1 MANKSV
7 KRVHSLVNQIAR
19 PYAKAY
25 HGYASKTPTIIMRT
39 GHKGTTLRKL
49 VADRVR
55 LERKHGMIL
64 RRGGYKGKR
73 YVYGSHFK
81 QY

>member
-7 KRVHSLVNQIAR
+7 KRVRSLVNQIAR

-25 HGYASKTPTIIMRT
+25 HGYASKTPANYIRT
-39 GHKGTTLRKL
+39 GRKGTALRKL

-55 LERKHGMIL
+55 LERKHGMIQ
-64 RRGGYKGKR
+64 RRDGYKGNR
-73 YVYGSHFK
+73 YVHGTHFK